1 MVRKGSILGETLE
14 QGGSIVG
21 QTGKQVVKLPSDLAK
36 TAAGQ
41 TGAAPASSDQNAPVD
56 TAETKKQREE
66 FVKGL
71 YGISDKKGAQG
82 QAAAKSPQSPKPAQQ
97 KSPEELQKLAGL
109 RQKLHQET
117 YYQPLVN
124 PSKPQEER
132 PAEKVEREKQEELVE
147 LQEKKK
153 EEPPP
158 LPSSARPGT
167 VEKKTG
173 ISG

>member
-1 MVRKGSILGETLE
+1 MIRKGSILGEILE
-14 QGGSIVG
+14 QGGSIVK

-41 TGAAPASSDQNAPVD
+41 TGAAPASSDQNVPAD
-56 TAETKKQREE
+56 AAGAKKQREE

-82 QAAAKSPQSPKPAQQ
+82 QAAPKSPQSPQSSQQ

-117 YYQPLVN
+117 YYQHLVN
-124 PSKPQEER
+124 PQKPQEER
-132 PAEKVEREKQEELVE
+132 PAEKVEREEMEE
-147 LQEKKK
+147 LQEEKDKQAKK
-153 EEPPP
+153 PPP
-158 LPSSARPGT
+158 LPPSARPGT
-167 VEKKTG
+167 VERKMG

>member
-1 MVRKGSILGETLE
+1 MVRKGSILGEILE

-21 QTGKQVVKLPSDLAK
+21 QTGKQVVKMPSDFAK

-56 TAETKKQREE
+56 AATTKKQREE
-66 FVKGL
+66 LVKGL

-82 QAAAKSPQSPKPAQQ
+82 QAVPKSSQSPQSSQQ

-109 RQKLHQET
+109 RQKLHEET

-124 PSKPQEER
+124 PPKPQEER
-132 PAEKVEREKQEELVE
+132 PLEKVEREEMEE
-147 LQEKKK
+147 LQEKQDKQAKK
-153 EEPPP
+153 PPP
-158 LPSSARPGT
+158 LSPSARPGT
-167 VEKKTG
+167 VERKMG